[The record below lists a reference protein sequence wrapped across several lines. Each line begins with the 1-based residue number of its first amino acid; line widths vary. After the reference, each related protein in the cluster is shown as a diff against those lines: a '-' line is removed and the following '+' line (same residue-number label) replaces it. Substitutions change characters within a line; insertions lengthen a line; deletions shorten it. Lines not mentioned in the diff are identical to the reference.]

1 MSSGDLQEME
11 VSTKQ
16 SKTAVNAGAKPAE
29 PMPKMADPGT
39 QLGAIEDLGGP
50 TPENYKPDN
59 DSAKFKDP
67 SATLKQVK
75 DIITKG
81 AKAADPMPTLDKKNA
96 LPEEVESE
104 ESEVAVEESEVETE
118 VVAEDEVEEAY
129 GKKGKKK
136 SCSEESE
143 EEGEEVSEE
152 EEITVEYSVEE
163 DVNALF
169 EGEEL
174 SEEFQDKA
182 KTIFESAINS
192 KLDQLNEQLT
202 QKYEA
207 AFEEEVAEM
216 KSALTERV
224 DSYLEYVADE
234 WFTENMISIERG
246 LKIDM
251 TESFLSGMKDLF
263 EAHYVEIPEDKYD
276 VLHSMTNKLDEM
288 ESKLNEQIE
297 KNVSLNARLSE
308 SVADG
313 IVDQVSEGLA
323 QTQKE
328 KLASLAESVEFESE
342 TQYREKLETLKEA
355 YFAPKK
361 QSTAATT
368 ETLSE
373 GVSNDHQQYTG
384 SMSAYVRALGS
395 TVK

>member
-234 WFTENMISIERG
+234 WFTENMISIEKG

>member
-234 WFTENMISIERG
+234 WFTENMISIEKG

-384 SMSAYVRALGS
+384 SMNAYVRALGS

>member
-104 ESEVAVEESEVETE
+104 ETEVEVEDSQE
-118 VVAEDEVEEAY
+118 VVSEDELDE
-129 GKKGKKK
+129 GSCGSKPKKK
-136 SCSEESE
+136 KAAYEETE

-182 KTIFESAINS
+182 KTIFETAINA

-202 QKYEA
+202 QKYEE

-234 WFTENMISIERG
+234 WFTENMISIEKG

-361 QSTAATT
+361 QSTATTT

-373 GVSNDHQQYTG
+373 GVSNDHQQYSG

-395 TVK
+395 TVRN